1 MDILNQYLFQHKR
14 ISIPGL
20 GTLHMERIPAQT
32 DFVNHQILPPAYA
45 FRFDQYFDAPDKEFF
60 AYLANHRH
68 LPDYEAIRWYN
79 EYSYDLR
86 AKIRNQET
94 ATWEGLGRFVAD
106 DKGEIHFEADHAL
119 APRVKPI
126 RADRILRTDA
136 KHQLLVG
143 DSERSSGEMPDLL
156 SDTHVERESWWTY
169 AIIIAAVA
177 LSILCFQL
185 FRNGMQFSSLINQQ
199 TIPAQQMPATSR

>member
-20 GTLHMERIPAQT
+20 GTLHMERIPART
-32 DFVNHQILPPAYA
+32 DFANHQILPPAYA

-60 AYLANHRH
+60 AYLANHKH

-86 AKIRNQET
+86 ARIRNQED
-94 ATWEGLGRFVAD
+94 AIWEGLGRFTVD
-106 DKGEIHFEADHAL
+106 DKGEIHFEANQKIAQRL
-119 APRVKPI
+119 KPI
-126 RADRILRTDA
+126 KVERILRADA
-136 KHQLLVG
+136 QHQLLVG
-143 DSERSSGEMPDLL
+143 DNERSSSEMPELL
-156 SDTHVERESWWTY
+156 ADTHVERASWWTY

-177 LSILCFQL
+177 LSIIGYQY
-185 FRNGMQFSSLINQQ
+185 FRSNMRFSSLFNQQ
-199 TIPAQQMPATSR
+199 AVPAQEMPATSR

>member
-20 GTLHMERIPAQT
+20 GTLHMERVPAQT

-60 AYLANHRH
+60 AYLANHKH

-86 AKIRNQET
+86 ARLRNQEP
-94 ATWEGLGRFVAD
+94 AEWEGLGHFMVD
-106 DKGEIHFEADHAL
+106 EKGEIHFEADHAL
-119 APRVKPI
+119 TPRLKPI
-126 RADRILRTDA
+126 KAERILRTDA
-136 KHQLLVG
+136 RHQLLVG
-143 DSERSSGEMPDLL
+143 DSERSSGEMPELL
-156 SDTHVERESWWTY
+156 SDTHVEKESWWIY
-169 AIIIAAVA
+169 ALIIAALA
-177 LSILCFQL
+177 LCILCYQL
-185 FRNGMQFSSLINQQ
+185 FSNDMRFSSLINQQ
-199 TIPAQQMPATSR
+199 TIPVQEMPATTR